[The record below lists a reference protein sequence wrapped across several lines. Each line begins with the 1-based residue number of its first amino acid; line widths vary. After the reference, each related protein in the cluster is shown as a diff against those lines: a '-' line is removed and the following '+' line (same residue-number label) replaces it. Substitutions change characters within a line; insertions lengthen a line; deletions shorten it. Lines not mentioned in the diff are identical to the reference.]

1 MHLCF
6 MYKLQTI
13 TIDINMRLKFWRK
26 PTPSDKKDQEKKSK
40 TREWLDSILFAVV
53 AATIIRWL
61 VMSAY
66 TIPTP
71 SMEGSQLV
79 GDFLFVSK
87 FHYGARTPNT
97 LLHLPLT
104 HNTIWGT
111 NIPSYLSWLQL
122 PTYRLPGFSQV
133 KRNDVV
139 VFNLP
144 ADTIAR
150 PVDMRTNYVKRCVA
164 IAGDT
169 LEVRNANLYIN
180 HQRSIDPKKLQ
191 YRYELITSIPISDRV
206 FGRYNVYFGGE
217 NSNLRYTTN
226 NGQYAY
232 YIYITPANVL
242 KLKTQLNTTLLSLKM
257 LKQEKDVSSEEMY
270 PSSYWRDQNKKK
282 GASYAIAGIRWSV
295 DYFGPLVI
303 PKKDMRIAMTRDNII
318 KYAPIIKE
326 YEYHQKVSVATDF
339 SSISIDGKFI
349 KSYTFRQNYYFM
361 MGDNRHNS
369 IDSRY
374 WGLVPQDHILGKAW
388 FTWLS
393 LNPNRGWLDGKIR
406 WDRFFKGI

>member
-1 MHLCF
+1 
-6 MYKLQTI
+6 MY
-13 TIDINMRLKFWRK
+13 LKFWRK
-26 PTPSDKKDQEKKSK
+26 PTPSDKKDQKKKSK
-40 TREWLDSILFAVV
+40 TREWIDSILFAVV

-133 KRNDVV
+133 KHNDVV

-144 ADTIAR
+144 SDTIAR

-169 LEVRNANLYIN
+169 LEVRNTNLYIN
-180 HQRSIDPKKLQ
+180 HKRAVDPKKLQ
-191 YRYELITSIPISDRV
+191 YRYELITSIPVSDRV

-217 NSNLRYTTN
+217 NSNLRYTAN

-232 YIYITPANVL
+232 YIYVTPANL
-242 KLKTQLNTTLLSLKM
+242 SKLKAQLNTTLLSLKM
-257 LKQEKDVSSEEMY
+257 LKQEKDVASAEMY
-270 PSSYWRDQNKKK
+270 PNSYWRDQNKKK
-282 GASYAIAGIRWSV
+282 GTTYAVSGIRWSV
-295 DYFGPLVI
+295 DYFGPLVL
-303 PKKDMRIAMTRDNII
+303 PKKGMRIAMTRDNII

-326 YEYHQKVSVATDF
+326 YEYHQKVSVASDF
-339 SSISIDGKFI
+339 STISIDGKPI

-374 WGLVPQDHILGKAW
+374 WGLVPQDHISGKAW

-393 LNPNRGWLDGKIR
+393 LNPNRGWFDGKIR
-406 WDRFFKGI
+406 WERFFKGI

>member
-1 MHLCF
+1 
-6 MYKLQTI
+6 
-13 TIDINMRLKFWRK
+13 MRLKFWRK
-26 PTPSDKKDQEKKSK
+26 PTPSDQENQKKKSK
-40 TREWLDSILFAVV
+40 TREWIDSILFAVV

-133 KRNDVV
+133 NRNDVV

-144 ADTIAR
+144 SDTIAR

-169 LEVRNANLYIN
+169 LEVRNTNLYIN
-180 HQRSIDPKKLQ
+180 HKRAVDPEKLQ
-191 YRYELITSIPISDRV
+191 YRYELITSIPVSDRV

-217 NSNLRYTTN
+217 NSNLRYTGS

-232 YIYITPANVL
+232 YIYITPANVS
-242 KLKTQLNTTLLSLKM
+242 KLKAQLSTTLLSLKM
-257 LKQEKDVSSEEMY
+257 LKQEKDVASAEMY

-282 GASYAIAGIRWSV
+282 GTAYAVSDIRWSV

-303 PKKDMRIAMTRDNII
+303 PK
-318 KYAPIIKE
+318 
-326 YEYHQKVSVATDF
+326 
-339 SSISIDGKFI
+339 
-349 KSYTFRQNYYFM
+349 
-361 MGDNRHNS
+361 
-369 IDSRY
+369 
-374 WGLVPQDHILGKAW
+374 
-388 FTWLS
+388 
-393 LNPNRGWLDGKIR
+393 
-406 WDRFFKGI
+406 

>member
-1 MHLCF
+1 MNL
-6 MYKLQTI
+6 KLWQ
-13 TIDINMRLKFWRK
+13 K
-26 PTPSDKKDQEKKSK
+26 PISSNQKNQKKKSK
-40 TREWLDSILFAVV
+40 TREWIDSILFAVV

-144 ADTIAR
+144 ADSIQR
-150 PVDMRTNYVKRCVA
+150 PVDMRTNYVKRCVG

-169 LEVRNANLYIN
+169 LEVRNATLYIN
-180 HQRSIDPKKLQ
+180 HKKAVKPEKLQ
-191 YRYELITSIPISDRV
+191 YRYELVTNIQVAERV
-206 FGRYNVYFGGE
+206 LNKYNVYFGGE
-217 NSNLRYTTN
+217 NSNLHYQTN
-226 NGQYAY
+226 NGQHVY
-232 YIYITPANVL
+232 YIFATPANIALL
-242 KLKTQLNTTLLSLKM
+242 KAQLGTTLHSLKM
-257 LKQEKDVSSEEMY
+257 LKQAKKTRAVDIY
-270 PSSYWRDQNKKK
+270 PNSYWRDQNQKK
-282 GASYAIAGIRWSV
+282 GGAYALSTIAWNV

-303 PKKDMRIAMTRDNII
+303 PAKGMTIDLTRENII

-326 YEYHQKVSVATDF
+326 YEYHKKVQVAPNF
-339 SSISIDGKFI
+339 SSLSIEGKLV
-349 KSYTFRQNYYFM
+349 KTYTFRQNYYFM

-374 WGLVPQDHILGKAW
+374 WGFVPQDHILGKAW

-393 LNPNRGWLDGKIR
+393 LNPNKGWLNGKIR
-406 WDRFFKGI
+406 WRRFFKKI